1 MHDFVR
7 ADSIEYVRAE
17 KGIKHAA
24 MSADEALQ
32 RLIDGNRR
40 FVQGETRSFNPAQ
53 RSWAVL
59 AESQHPFATVLGC
72 SDSRVPPELIFDVG
86 IGDLFVIRVA
96 GNIFSPAVAGSLQYA
111 GAILQTPLFVVLGH
125 EGCGAVDAALACRYK
140 RQAYRSRIQFL
151 LDHIIPALPKF
162 DPVLSPQQRLAQ
174 AVESNARWML
184 REISKS
190 PEGQI
195 RQAEGIMKAVA
206 AIYEIRTGQ
215 VRFLK

>member
-1 MHDFVR
+1 MHDFVG
-7 ADSIEYVRAE
+7 AESIGHAGAE
-17 KGIKHAA
+17 KGIKHRAV
-24 MSADEALQ
+24 SADEALQ

-40 FVQGETRSFNPAQ
+40 FVRDETRAFDPSQ
-53 RSWAVL
+53 QSWAAL

-86 IGDLFVIRVA
+86 IGDLFVIRVV

-125 EGCGAVDAALACRYK
+125 EGCGAVDAALASRYK
-140 RQAYRSRIQFL
+140 REAYRSRIQFL
-151 LDHIIPALPKF
+151 LDQILPALPKF
-162 DPVLSPQQRLAQ
+162 DPVLTPQERLAQ
-174 AVESNARWML
+174 AVESNARWTL
-184 REISKS
+184 REVSKS

-206 AIYEIRTGQ
+206 AIYETGTGQ

>member
-7 ADSIEYVRAE
+7 ADSIGYVRAE

-40 FVQGETRSFNPAQ
+40 FVQGENRSFNPAQ

-59 AESQHPFATVLGC
+59 AESQHSFATVLGC

-86 IGDLFVIRVA
+86 IGDLFVIRVV

-174 AVESNARWML
+174 AVESNARWAL

-206 AIYEIRTGQ
+206 AVYEIRTGL